1 MDGFAVMTMSAAAPL
16 GDIFITATGCCDVLT
31 SDHFSLMKEGAII
44 SNTGHFEDEINLTDL
59 QQLSDSVTIV
69 RENIEGY
76 TLKMAA
82 HSICWAVVRWLILPV
97 RTGIRQKLWT

>member
-44 SNTGHFEDEINLTDL
+44 SNTG
-59 QQLSDSVTIV
+59 
-69 RENIEGY
+69 
-76 TLKMAA
+76 TLRMK
-82 HSICWAVVRWLILPV
+82 SI
-97 RTGIRQKLWT
+97 